1 MEPLRHE
8 VCLHH
13 PNATREVGVPG
24 WGGGASLPK
33 SGGFPPKIGGR
44 VTGGEGS
51 GAIMRGEIAESV
63 SVATR
68 LIADRSRF
76 EAIGAEL
83 ARRNPSVV
91 VVAGR
96 GTSDHAAIYARYLL
110 EHALG
115 VPVALAAASLLT
127 QYGIESASPQSAL
140 LAFSQSGAGPDM
152 IALVESAKRR
162 GAYSIALTNDASSG
176 LAAAADVT
184 AYLDAG
190 PERAVAA
197 TKTFLAEL
205 ISVAL
210 IAAAA
215 ARAAGRDAAW
225 ASEIDAL
232 PARMQASLDAA
243 SSWLA
248 RAADAPVFG
257 ALLSGNRALVVGRG
271 FEYPNALEIALK
283 LRETTAMFAD
293 GYSAADL
300 LHGPIASANAEV
312 PTIVL
317 STDPATERSI
327 SGSLERLRAVNA
339 PLLLVHS
346 GATGSRGVAPHE
358 ELVLPKGA
366 SGPLC
371 TPVTAIAGLT
381 IIEAI
386 ATRRGFNPDAPQ
398 GLTKITKT
406 L

>member
-1 MEPLRHE
+1 MLASRR
-8 VCLHH
+8 
-13 PNATREVGVPG
+13 AVG
-24 WGGGASLPK
+24 SHRT
-33 SGGFPPKIGGR
+33 IGGH
-44 VTGGEGS
+44 VAGGEGN
-51 GAIMRGEIAESV
+51 GAIMRSEIAESV

-68 LIADRSRF
+68 LIADRARF
-76 EAIGAEL
+76 AAIGAEL
-83 ARRNPSVV
+83 ARRNPAVV

-162 GAYSIALTNDASSG
+162 GAYSIALTNDANSG
-176 LAAAADVT
+176 LAAAADAT

-197 TKTFLAEL
+197 TKTYIAEL

-210 IAAAA
+210 IAHAA
-215 ARAAGRDAAW
+215 ARAVGRSVAW
-225 ASEIDAL
+225 ANEIEAL

-243 SSWLA
+243 SSWIA
-248 RAADAPVFG
+248 SAADAPLFRT
-257 ALLSGNRALVVGRG
+257 LLRGNRALVVGRG
-271 FEYPNALEIALK
+271 FEYPNALELALK

-317 STDPATERSI
+317 ATDPATEKSI
-327 SGSLERLRAVNA
+327 GGSLERLRAVNA

-346 GATGSRGVAPHE
+346 GAAGSRGVGALE
-358 ELVLPKGA
+358 ELALPKGP

-371 TPVTAIAGLT
+371 TPVTAIAGLA
-381 IIEAI
+381 IIEAV
-386 ATRRGFNPDAPQ
+386 ATGRGLNPDAPQ
-398 GLTKITKT
+398 GLTKVTKT

>member
-1 MEPLRHE
+1 
-8 VCLHH
+8 
-13 PNATREVGVPG
+13 
-24 WGGGASLPK
+24 
-33 SGGFPPKIGGR
+33 
-44 VTGGEGS
+44 
-51 GAIMRGEIAESV
+51 MRSEIAESV
-63 SVATR
+63 SVAAR
-68 LIADRSRF
+68 LIANRAHF
-76 EAIGAEL
+76 ETIGTQL
-83 ARRNPSVV
+83 ALRHPAVV

-162 GAYSIALTNDASSG
+162 GSFSIALTNDANSG

-184 AYLDAG
+184 AFLDSG

-197 TKTFLAEL
+197 TKTYLAEL

-210 IAAAA
+210 IAGAA
-215 ARAAGRDAAW
+215 ARAVGRDAAW
-225 ASEIDAL
+225 ANDIGAL
-232 PARMQASLDAA
+232 PARMQESLSTATA
-243 SSWLA
+243 WIA
-248 RAADAPVFG
+248 NATDAPIFSS
-257 ALLSGNRALVVGRG
+257 LLRGNRALVVGRG
-271 FEYPNALEIALK
+271 FEYPNALELALK

-317 STDPATERSI
+317 STDPATEKSI
-327 SGSLERLRAVNA
+327 AGSLERLRAVNA
-339 PLLLVHS
+339 PLLLVQN
-346 GATGSRGVAPHE
+346 GAAGSRGVAPLE
-358 ELVLPKGA
+358 ELALPMGP

-371 TPVTAIAGLT
+371 TPVTAIAGLA
-381 IIEAI
+381 IIEAV
-386 ATRRGFNPDAPQ
+386 ATGRGLNPDAPQ
-398 GLTKITKT
+398 GLTKVTKT